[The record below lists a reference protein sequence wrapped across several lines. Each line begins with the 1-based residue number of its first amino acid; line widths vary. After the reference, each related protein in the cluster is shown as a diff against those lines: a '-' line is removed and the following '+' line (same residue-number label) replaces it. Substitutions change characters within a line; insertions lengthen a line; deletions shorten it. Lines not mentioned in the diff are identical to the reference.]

1 MEKVNYITQLNT
13 VLEMFHN
20 DERIRQG
27 HITLYLA
34 LFQKWNQKFF
44 KKLITINRELVMERA
59 KIKSK
64 TTYHNH
70 LRNLDTWGY
79 LKYHPSYHPARGSKV
94 EMKSYSPIFDT
105 SSGTVKVQNLANSVP
120 EPSQILVSSYK
131 HKTKENLNKQSGI
144 IFNETNVFL
153 FFKENNWPEEEA
165 IKFYAYIQ
173 SQKWKSKENWQKA
186 AFVFFKNAFKM
197 PSTKSTSPISG
208 YLDNLSPNR
217 NKNYNMPL

>member
-13 VLEMFHN
+13 ALEMFHN

-34 LFQKWNQKFF
+34 LFQKWNRKYF
-44 KKLITINRELVMERA
+44 KKIITINREVVMERA

-120 EPSQILVSSYK
+120 KPSQILVSSYK

-153 FFKENNWPEEEA
+153 FFKENNWPEGR
-165 IKFYAYIQ
+165 
-173 SQKWKSKENWQKA
+173 S
-186 AFVFFKNAFKM
+186 
-197 PSTKSTSPISG
+197 
-208 YLDNLSPNR
+208 D
-217 NKNYNMPL
+217 